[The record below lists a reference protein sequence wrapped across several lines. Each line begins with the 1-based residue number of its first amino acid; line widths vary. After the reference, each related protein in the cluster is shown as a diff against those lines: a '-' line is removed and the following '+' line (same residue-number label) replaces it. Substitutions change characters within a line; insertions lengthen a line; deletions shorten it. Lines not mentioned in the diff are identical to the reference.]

1 MKQINEYANI
11 LTLRKISSL
20 FKSTFK
26 NVDELLNV
34 FLETSQVTVGA
45 VYASLLMLDEKTN
58 KLQFYQASGEEAE
71 TGQLK
76 RVEIPQGVGLA
87 GIVAE
92 TGEAI
97 VSNDVRNDKR
107 WLSKI
112 SEMTEI
118 DVQSIACFPLVL
130 NGVVIGVVQFLDKQ
144 DGSHY
149 TEKDTEILKRYAKIM
164 AMFFEVT
171 RSNEILGEEFDRL
184 QEKYRQRYTIVG
196 ESPQIRKCITQA
208 EKVSNSKASILIT
221 GESGTGK
228 ELFAHLVHDR
238 SLRQTKPFVSIS
250 CGALPASILEREL
263 FGHEKGAFTGA
274 DSQKIGLF
282 EAADGGTLFLD
293 EIGEM
298 PLDMQVKL
306 LRVIQEEAFLRL
318 GGTTLTEVDVRII
331 SATNQDLEK
340 MVSEGKFR
348 QDLFYRINVINL
360 HLPSLRDR
368 KEDISDLVN
377 FFLRKHTPEGEKPK
391 KIQKGLISYLE
402 GYSWPGN
409 IRQLENA
416 LERAIVL
423 EDGEELTPDAFAIQS
438 TQSPIEINVGSTL
451 KDASDAFRKSFIFN
465 TLQSTKGNR
474 TQAAKI
480 LEVQRSYLSRLIK
493 ELGIS

>member
-1 MKQINEYANI
+1 MKQINQYANI

-20 FKSTFK
+20 FKTAFQ
-26 NVDELLNV
+26 NVDELLKV
-34 FLETSQVTVGA
+34 VMETAQASVRA
-45 VYASLLMLDEKTN
+45 RFASLLMLDDKSN
-58 KLQFYQASGEEAE
+58 KLQFYQASGEG
-71 TGQLK
+71 TSQLK
-76 RVEIPQGVGLA
+76 LVEIPQGVGLA

-97 VSNDVRNDKR
+97 VSNDVQKDKR
-107 WLSKI
+107 WLSKV
-112 SEMTEI
+112 SEMTDL
-118 DVQSIACFPLVL
+118 DVKSIASLPLNL
-130 NGVVIGVVQFLDKQ
+130 SGVIIGVVQFLDKQ
-144 DGSHY
+144 DGGIYSE
-149 TEKDTEILKRYAKIM
+149 TDMDVLGRFSKIM
-164 AMFFEVT
+164 AMFFEVS
-171 RSNEILGEEFDRL
+171 RNNEILGEEFDRL

-196 ESPQIRKCITQA
+196 ESQEIRKCIA
-208 EKVSNSKASILIT
+208 HSEKVSNSKAAILIT

-228 ELFAHLVHDR
+228 ELFAHLIHDR

-274 DSQKIGLF
+274 DSRRIGLF

-306 LRVIQEEAFLRL
+306 LRVIQEECFIRL
-318 GGTTLTEVDVRII
+318 GGTTPTQVDVRII
-331 SATNQDLEK
+331 SATNQELDK
-340 MVSEGKFR
+340 MVEEGRFR
-348 QDLFYRINVINL
+348 QDLFYRVNVINI
-360 HLPSLRDR
+360 HLPALRDR
-368 KEDISDLVN
+368 KADIPDLVN

-391 KIQKGLISYLE
+391 KLQKGVISFLE

-416 LERAIVL
+416 IERAIVL
-423 EDGEELTPDAFAIQS
+423 EDDEELTPDAFAIES
-438 TQSPIEINVGSTL
+438 TQQPIEINVGSTL
-451 KDASDAFRKSFIFN
+451 KNASDAFRQSFIAN
-465 TLQSTKGNR
+465 TLKSTKGNR

-480 LEVQRSYLSRLIK
+480 LDVQRSYLSRLIK

>member
-26 NVDELLNV
+26 NVDELLNIV
-34 FLETSQVTVGA
+34 LEAALVTVGA
-45 VYASLLMLDEKTN
+45 LNASLLMLDEKTN
-58 KLQFYQASGEEAE
+58 KLQFYQASGED

-76 RVEIPQGVGLA
+76 LVEIPQGVGLA

-97 VSNDVRNDKR
+97 VSNDVKNDKR

-112 SEMTEI
+112 SEMAEM
-118 DVQSIACFPLVL
+118 DVQAIACLPLTQ
-130 NGVVIGVVQFLDKQ
+130 NGVVFGVVQFLDKQ
-144 DGSHY
+144 DGSIY
-149 TEKDTEILKRYAKIM
+149 SDSDMEALNRFARIM

-171 RSNEILGEEFDRL
+171 RGNEILGEEFDRL
-184 QEKYRQRYTIVG
+184 QDKYRQRYTIVG
-196 ESPQIRKCITQA
+196 ESQQIRKCITQA

-228 ELFAHLVHDR
+228 ELFAHLIHDR

-282 EAADGGTLFLD
+282 EAANGGTLFLD

-306 LRVIQEEAFLRL
+306 LRVIQEESFLRL
-318 GGTTLTEVDVRII
+318 GGTIPTVVDVRII
-331 SATNQDLEK
+331 SATNQDPEK
-340 MVSEGKFR
+340 MVNEGTFR
-348 QDLFYRINVINL
+348 QDLFYRVNVINL

-368 KEDISDLVN
+368 KEDIPDLVN
-377 FFLRKHTPEGEKPK
+377 FFIRKHTPEGETPR
-391 KIQKGLISYLE
+391 KIQKGLISFLE

-423 EDGEELTPDAFAIQS
+423 GEGEELAPEAFAIVS
-438 TQSPIEINVGSTL
+438 TQAPIEINVGSTL
-451 KDASDAFRKSFIFN
+451 KEASDSFRKSFIFN

>member
-1 MKQINEYANI
+1 
-11 LTLRKISSL
+11 
-20 FKSTFK
+20 
-26 NVDELLNV
+26 VDELLNIV
-34 FLETSQVTVGA
+34 LETAQVTVGA
-45 VYASLLMLDEKTN
+45 RNASLLMLDEKTN
-58 KLQFYQASGEEAE
+58 KLQFYQASGQEP
-71 TGQLK
+71 GQLK
-76 RVEIPQGVGLA
+76 LVEIPQGVGLA

-97 VSNDVRNDKR
+97 VSNDVQNDKR

-112 SEMTEI
+112 SKMAEM
-118 DVQSIACFPLVL
+118 DVTSIACLPMILD
-130 NGVVIGVVQFLDKQ
+130 GVVIGVVQFLDKH
-144 DGSHY
+144 DGSDY
-149 TEKDTEILKRYAKIM
+149 SESDMEALKRFSRIM
-164 AMFFEVT
+164 AMFFEVN

-196 ESPQIRKCITQA
+196 ESPQIRKCIAHA

-228 ELFAHLVHDR
+228 ELFAHLIHDR

-274 DSQKIGLF
+274 DSRKIGLF
-282 EAADGGTLFLD
+282 EAANGGTLFLD

-306 LRVIQEEAFLRL
+306 LRVIQEESFLRL
-318 GGTTLTEVDVRII
+318 GGTTPTEVDVRII

-340 MVSEGKFR
+340 MVGEGTFR
-348 QDLFYRINVINL
+348 QDLFYRVNVINL
-360 HLPSLRDR
+360 HLPSLRER
-368 KEDISDLVN
+368 KEDIPDLVN
-377 FFLRKHTPEGEKPK
+377 FFIRKHTPEGETPRKT
-391 KIQKGLISYLE
+391 QKGLISYLE

-423 EDGEELTPDAFAIQS
+423 GEGEELAPDAFAIES

-451 KDASDAFRKSFIFN
+451 KEASDSFRKSFIYN

-493 ELGIS
+493 ELGLN